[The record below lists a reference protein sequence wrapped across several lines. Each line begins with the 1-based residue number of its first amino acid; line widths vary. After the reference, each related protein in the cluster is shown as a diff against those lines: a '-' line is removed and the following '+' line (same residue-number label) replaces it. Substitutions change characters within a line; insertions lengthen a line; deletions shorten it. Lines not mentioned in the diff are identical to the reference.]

1 MWRHGDR
8 DSQAITA
15 VVDRLTSV
23 NQHCLADLMAALA
36 AMQNGD
42 LSLSVTPV
50 TTPVEISGNSV
61 EVSQLVEAFNTTLGK
76 MQASID
82 SYNTVQA
89 QLAAGLGERSC
100 LTALQERLDSLTN
113 NCLAGLTEGMS
124 AMTEGDLTLGVTP
137 VTTPVPGRD
146 GELGS
151 LATTFNVTLSRLQVA
166 IEDYNRMRD
175 QLGSLIRNVSE
186 MATMVAGSAQE
197 MSATSTETGRAVQDI
212 AEAVGGLAEGALKQ
226 DNVLTATNQ
235 VTAEA
240 VSLSDHARD
249 VANQGVQLTERIS
262 GIADQTNLLALN
274 AAIEAARAGEQGRG
288 FAVVADE
295 VRKLAES
302 ASATVAE
309 TRAAF
314 DGLASAVEQVSGCV
328 DQIARSASEAAE
340 VARAASESTQ
350 HVSAATEQT
359 SASTQQVAAS
369 STELAQTAEQLQVL
383 TGRFKVEA

>member
-1 MWRHGDR
+1 MWRHRDG

-23 NQHCLADLMAALA
+23 NQHCLADLTAALA

-61 EVSQLVEAFNTTLGK
+61 EVSQLVESFNTTLGK

-82 SYNTVQA
+82 SYNTVRA

-124 AMTEGDLTLGVTP
+124 AMTEGDLTVGVTP

-146 GELGS
+146 RELGS

-175 QLGSLIRNVSE
+175 QLGSLIRNVTE
-186 MATMVAGSAQE
+186 MATTVAASAQE
-197 MSATSTETGRAVQDI
+197 MSATSTETGRAVQEI
-212 AEAVGGLAEGALKQ
+212 AEAVGGLAEGAVKQ
-226 DNVLTATNQ
+226 DDVLTATNQ

-240 VSLSDHARD
+240 VSLSNQARD

-309 TRAAF
+309 TRTAF

>member
-1 MWRHGDR
+1 MRRHRDG

-23 NQHCLADLMAALA
+23 NQHCLADLTAALA

-50 TTPVEISGNSV
+50 TTAVEISGSSAV
-61 EVSQLVEAFNTTLGK
+61 VSQLVEAFNTTLGK

-82 SYNTVQA
+82 SYNTVRA
-89 QLAAGLGERSC
+89 QLATGLGERSC

-124 AMTEGDLTLGVTP
+124 AMTEGDLTVGVTP

-175 QLGSLIRNVSE
+175 QLGSLIRDVSE
-186 MATMVAGSAQE
+186 MATTVAGSAQE
-197 MSATSTETGRAVQDI
+197 MSATSTETGRAVQEI

-226 DNVLTATNQ
+226 DHVLTATNQ

-240 VSLSDHARD
+240 VSLSNQARD

-309 TRAAF
+309 TRTAF